1 MSWSIFRRCK
11 CFVKEKKMP
20 KHITDDADISD
31 EENSNED
38 NSDKENSN
46 EEICSEE

>member
-20 KHITDDADISD
+20 KHITDYAENSN
-31 EENSNED
+31 EKNSNED
-38 NSDKENSN
+38 NSDKENSD
-46 EEICSEE
+46 EEIYSEE